1 MLTNQHNGFIM
12 LISQHDKNERMSGDL
27 EDSALQRLD
36 RFEVFVHT
44 ISGIYKQ
51 IQKIKDMEMREL
63 GLKGPHVMSLF
74 YLSRHAEGL
83 TAAQLCRL
91 ISIDK
96 AAISRV
102 LAQLQE
108 RGLIAYPTAA
118 RRYRAPAV
126 LTPEGKTVSVRIE
139 ELICSIV
146 FQADRGVSDAARES
160 MYQSLNRIAENLET
174 LAPAASASA
183 ADFEQIGEK

>member
-1 MLTNQHNGFIM
+1 MDQGLENAA
-12 LISQHDKNERMSGDL
+12 SQEF
-27 EDSALQRLD
+27 D
-36 RFEVFVHT
+36 RFEEFVRI
-44 ISGIYKQ
+44 ISRIHKQ
-51 IQKIKDMEMREL
+51 IQKIKDLEMREL

-74 YLSRHAEGL
+74 YLSRHEEGL

-108 RGLIAYPTAA
+108 RGLIEYPESV

-126 LTPEGKTVSVRIE
+126 LTAAGRDISLRIG
-139 ELICSIV
+139 ELICGIV
-146 FQADRGVSDAARES
+146 FRAARGMETEARES
-160 MYQSLNRIAENLET
+160 MYASLYRIAENLET
-174 LAPAASASA
+174 ITPAAVSRPEVEL
-183 ADFEQIGEK
+183 EQTGGRI